1 MIVMVAE
8 GRLVALLKV
17 EVGVWKVQ
25 EEAGIVVSMLMGIIL
40 VALVL
45 LEGVGAIRGGSRGGS
60 MWKREVDGHA
70 WYF

>member
-8 GRLVALLKV
+8 GRLVALVKV

-45 LEGVGAIRGGSRGGS
+45 LEGVGAIWGGGGGS

>member
-8 GRLVALLKV
+8 GRLVALVKV

-45 LEGVGAIRGGSRGGS
+45 LEGVGAIRGGGGGS

>member
-17 EVGVWKVQ
+17 EVGAWKVQ
-25 EEAGIVVSMLMGIIL
+25 EEAEIVVSMLMGIIL

-45 LEGVGAIRGGSRGGS
+45 LEGVGAIRGCWGGL